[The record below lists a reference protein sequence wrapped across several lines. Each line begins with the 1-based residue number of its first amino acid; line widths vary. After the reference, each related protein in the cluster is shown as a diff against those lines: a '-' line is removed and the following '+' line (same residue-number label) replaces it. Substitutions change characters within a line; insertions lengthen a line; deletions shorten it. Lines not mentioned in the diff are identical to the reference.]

1 MTRITLLLSML
12 FSISCVTKGTRST
25 VRTLEHV
32 DESVIQSDMNS
43 QNETLSSYIQ
53 RNNLSE
59 SERQTVMNLVAS
71 IPAEEFNSLGLTGSE
86 GKRDTLVCLR
96 LQIAVIVEG
105 GAGLCYSFGRKE
117 MRAVTVIGG
126 GLSYGAGG
134 PSAIF
139 YRDHGVSSQSY
150 SAFTSGF
157 ILEYTKGSSDEYGSL
172 LMTGIFGGIKIGGL
186 RVTIFD
192 PVPDEV

>member
-1 MTRITLLLSML
+1 
-12 FSISCVTKGTRST
+12 
-25 VRTLEHV
+25 
-32 DESVIQSDMNS
+32 
-43 QNETLSSYIQ
+43 
-53 RNNLSE
+53 
-59 SERQTVMNLVAS
+59 
-71 IPAEEFNSLGLTGSE
+71 
-86 GKRDTLVCLR
+86 
-96 LQIAVIVEG
+96 
-105 GAGLCYSFGRKE
+105 

-126 GLSYGAGG
+126 GLSYGGGG

-157 ILEYTKGSSDEYGSL
+157 ILEYTKGSSDKYGSL

>member
-32 DESVIQSDMNS
+32 DESVIQNDMNS
-43 QNETLSSYIQ
+43 QNETLSNYIQ
-53 RNNLSE
+53 KNNLSE
-59 SERQTVMNLVAS
+59 EEKQTVMNLVAS

-157 ILEYTKGSSDEYGSL
+157 ILEYTKGSSDKYGSL

>member
-1 MTRITLLLSML
+1 MIRITLLLSML

-32 DESVIQSDMNS
+32 DESVIQNDMNS
-43 QNETLSSYIQ
+43 QNETLGNYIQ
-53 RNNLSE
+53 RNNLSDDE
-59 SERQTVMNLVAS
+59 KRAVMNLVSS

-86 GKRDTLVCLR
+86 GKRDTLICLR
-96 LQIAVIVEG
+96 LQLAVIVEG

-126 GLSYGAGG
+126 GLSYGMGG

-139 YRDHGVSSQSY
+139 YRDHGGSSQSY

-157 ILEYTKGSSDEYGSL
+157 IVEYTKGKSEKYGSL
-172 LMTGIFGGIKIGGL
+172 IMTGIFGGIKIGGL

-192 PVPDEV
+192 PGASDI